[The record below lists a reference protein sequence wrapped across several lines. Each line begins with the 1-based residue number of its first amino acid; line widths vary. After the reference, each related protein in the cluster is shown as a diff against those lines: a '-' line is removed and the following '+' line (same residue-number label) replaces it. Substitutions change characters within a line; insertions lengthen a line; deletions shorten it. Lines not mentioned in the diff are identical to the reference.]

1 MLGANRMHAFRRRHY
16 RWLKHLPRRKHL
28 KGGRL
33 HRLVGDRLFAPELW
47 TPMRDTIARGL
58 ALGIF
63 IGMTPTMGA
72 QIVLTGIA
80 ACMLRVNIPIA
91 LAGSLVT
98 NPFTAPIVYPLQY
111 KLGVWLVGV
120 PNVEEL
126 RGYTGTMR
134 MFMRYAKPLWAGSIV
149 SGLVGAT
156 LAYLLVAGIWS
167 KVQHLRHR
175 GERPKEDAAGPASR
189 PSDSFENED

>member
-16 RWLKHLPRRKHL
+16 RWLKYLPRRKHL

-33 HRLVGDRLFAPELW
+33 HRLVGDRLFATELW
-47 TPMRDTIARGL
+47 APTRETTAKGL

-72 QIVLTGIA
+72 QIILTGIA
-80 ACMLRVNIPIA
+80 AIFLRVNIPIA

-98 NPFTAPIVYPLQY
+98 NPFTAPFIYPLQY
-111 KLGVWLVGV
+111 QLGVWLVGS
-120 PNVEEL
+120 PHVEEL
-126 RGYTGTMR
+126 RGYTGMMR
-134 MFMRYAKPLWAGSIV
+134 TFMRYAKPLWAGSVV
-149 SGLVGAT
+149 SGALGAT

-167 KVQHLRHR
+167 EVRHLRHR
-175 GERPKEDAAGPASR
+175 GERAKNDEAAPRPPDRDPKE
-189 PSDSFENED
+189 

>member
-33 HRLVGDRLFAPELW
+33 HRLLGDRLFAPELW
-47 TPMRDTIARGL
+47 TPMRDTVARGL

-80 ACMLRVNIPIA
+80 ACLLRVNIPIA
-91 LAGSLVT
+91 LAGSLIT
-98 NPFTAPIVYPLQY
+98 NPFTAPIIYPLQY
-111 KLGVWLVGV
+111 KLGVWLVGI
-120 PNVEEL
+120 PHVEEL

-149 SGLVGAT
+149 SGLVGAAI
-156 LAYLLVAGIWS
+156 AYLLVAGIWS
-167 KVQHLRHR
+167 QVRHLRHR
-175 GERPKEDAAGPASR
+175 GDRRKNEGVDPRPRSADLPERDE
-189 PSDSFENED
+189 

>member
-1 MLGANRMHAFRRRHY
+1 
-16 RWLKHLPRRKHL
+16 
-28 KGGRL
+28 
-33 HRLVGDRLFAPELW
+33 
-47 TPMRDTIARGL
+47 MRDTTARGL

-80 ACMLRVNIPIA
+80 SCLLRVNIPIA
-91 LAGSLVT
+91 LAGSLIT
-98 NPFTAPIVYPLQY
+98 NPFTAPIIYPLQY

-120 PNVEEL
+120 PHVEEL

-149 SGLVGAT
+149 SGLAGAT
-156 LAYLLVAGIWS
+156 IAYLLVAGIWS
-167 KVQHLRHR
+167 QVRHLRHR
-175 GERPKEDAAGPASR
+175 GDRVKNDGADPRPASA
-189 PSDSFENED
+189 DSPERDV

>member
-33 HRLVGDRLFAPELW
+33 HRLLGDRLFAPELW
-47 TPMRDTIARGL
+47 TPMRDTTARGL

-80 ACMLRVNIPIA
+80 ACLLRVNIPIA
-91 LAGSLVT
+91 LAGSLIT
-98 NPFTAPIVYPLQY
+98 NPVTAPIIYSLQY

-120 PNVEEL
+120 PHVEEL

-149 SGLVGAT
+149 SGLVAAT
-156 LAYLLVAGIWS
+156 IAYLLVAGIWS
-167 KVQHLRHR
+167 QVRHLRHR
-175 GERPKEDAAGPASR
+175 GEPASNDGADPPAR
-189 PSDSFENED
+189 PPDPREPEE